1 MAVRYTTETFIEKA
15 NKVHNNYYDYS
26 LIEYT
31 KSIDKVK
38 IVCPKHGVFEQK
50 AVEHTRGKGCNEC
63 GKFKKSYT
71 TKQFIEKAK
80 KVHDDKFDYSLVNY
94 KGNKTKIKIICSEHG
109 VFEQTAGLHLLYGC
123 SQCAGVLHFT
133 QENFLQRAKE
143 KHGDK
148 YDYSSVK
155 YKNFRTKIK
164 IICPIHGEFEQTPHS
179 HLNGHHCRK
188 CSMMNKDN
196 GFGKSYFLKFCNK
209 NNNGLGTFYILKCF
223 NEDEEFYKIGI
234 TSRTVKK
241 RYNAK
246 MDLPYNYEI
255 IQEITDIADNI
266 WKLELFFKRYI
277 KQQNIHYLPLTFFNG
292 SLKECFII

>member
-1 MAVRYTTETFIEKA
+1 MNGKRRTAEDFI
-15 NKVHNNYYDYS
+15 NDS
-26 LIEYT
+26 QLI
-31 KSIDKVK
+31 
-38 IVCPKHGVFEQK
+38 
-50 AVEHTRGKGCNEC
+50 
-63 GKFKKSYT
+63 
-71 TKQFIEKAK
+71 
-80 KVHDDKFDYSLVNY
+80 
-94 KGNKTKIKIICSEHG
+94 
-109 VFEQTAGLHLLYGC
+109 
-123 SQCAGVLHFT
+123 
-133 QENFLQRAKE
+133 
-143 KHGDK
+143 HGDK
-148 YDYSSVK
+148 YEYSKSI
-155 YKNFRTKIK
+155 FTKRKSKVI

-266 WKLELFFKRYI
+266 WELELFFKRYI